1 MDLYLTNTKQTNG
14 FSTLYITEQV
24 STMSDE
30 VYYDLESKEV
40 REERRRG
47 DMDRRIS
54 YLEAA
59 HLDNTNKITSL
70 IKGFNDLNITLT
82 TLTTTINTAVK
93 VILFGFAFAST
104 SLAGLWGYHTYLTA
118 QINHTTTTITRN

>member
-1 MDLYLTNTKQTNG
+1 
-14 FSTLYITEQV
+14 
-24 STMSDE
+24 MSE
-30 VYYDLESKEV
+30 GETYYDFDSREV

-59 HLDNTNKITSL
+59 HTDNTNKITTL
-70 IKGFNDLNITLT
+70 ISGFNDLNITLA
-82 TLTTTINTAVK
+82 TLTTSINTAVK
-93 VILFGFAFAST
+93 VVILGAALAST

-118 QINHTTTTITRN
+118 QINHSNTTTRN